1 MNVQE
6 KINKMENCRG
16 KNHDLLEFRQWLTDA
31 MPNHTALK
39 KIQVAGTNG
48 KGKYFNLAKR
58 FVDEKRI

>member
-1 MNVQE
+1 MNIEE

-39 KIQVAGTNG
+39 KFRLQEQMERVVHQFG
-48 KGKYFNLAKR
+48 
-58 FVDEKRI
+58 

>member
-31 MPNHTALK
+31 KSHSFK
-39 KIQVAGTNG
+39 KDSGSRYKW
-48 KGKYFNLAKR
+48 KG
-58 FVDEKRI
+58 

>member
-31 MPNHTALK
+31 LPSHIVLK
-39 KIQVAGTNG
+39 KDSGSRYKW
-48 KGKYFNLAKR
+48 KG
-58 FVDEKRI
+58 